1 MGGDVPQAGTIG
13 GRRVRPRTRVDSRSI
28 DHREGAC
35 AGGPASEARTRN
47 SDATSTFDLS
57 RKPRPADRR
66 ANRPPSLIFS
76 LDIRSLKAA
85 LARHA
90 LPLAPLPFQIP
101 LPDCPGSGQ
110 PPQPPAGKASIPI
123 RSYH

>member
-47 SDATSTFDLS
+47 SDATAAFDLS

-85 LARHA
+85 LAS
-90 LPLAPLPFQIP
+90 LACPSPPPPPAFQIP
-101 LPDCPGSGQ
+101 LPDSPGSAQPHQ
-110 PPQPPAGKASIPI
+110 PPPADTPRPI
-123 RSYH
+123 